1 MCIRDSIHIVESA
14 SAKVIGAEAQD
25 HETQEDKKIMDHYL
39 SLFLA
44 KGLKAEG
51 KIGFKNRVKAI
62 AQIVTE
68 EQADLLIVG
77 SHGPVSYTHLDVY
90 KRQV

>member
-1 MCIRDSIHIVESA
+1 
-14 SAKVIGAEAQD
+14 
-25 HETQEDKKIMDHYL
+25 
-39 SLFLA
+39 LA

-62 AQIVTE
+62 AQIVSE

-77 SHGPVSYTHLDVY
+77 SHGHHNLMDIIFGETVNSLRHKVKIPVLIA
-90 KRQV
+90 Q